1 MLSDEE
7 LVRHC
12 LSGERA
18 AQKQLYD
25 RFCRKMMAISLRYAS
40 TSAEAE
46 DIVMEGFMS
55 VFNNLKQ
62 FQFKSRLETWI
73 TRIMINAALNKQ
85 RRKMYLMP
93 VVDVQDVVIGEEES
107 VSLSGFHYNEL
118 LKIIQSLPDGCRII
132 FNLFAIEGYSHN
144 EISEMLGVSVGTS
157 KSQYNR
163 ARKLLMERLAKET
176 TTYERL
182 GERQI

>member
-1 MLSDEE
+1 M
-7 LVRHC
+7 
-12 LSGERA
+12 
-18 AQKQLYD
+18 
-25 RFCRKMMAISLRYAS
+25 
-40 TSAEAE
+40 
-46 DIVMEGFMS
+46 
-55 VFNNLKQ
+55 
-62 FQFKSRLETWI
+62 
-73 TRIMINAALNKQ
+73 
-85 RRKMYLMP
+85 
-93 VVDVQDVVIGEEES
+93 IGEEES